1 MTVTIKGSGGG
12 GVGNGSGNNTNNAS
26 PAVIHSN
33 ENHQQPSQQE
43 TSSSPSTQ
51 QSLGEQQQQQ
61 PMIVNSTSTH
71 LSPSFSSTFPA
82 LHHHRPSPSPDA
94 RDESSVSEDDP
105 HQSQVPTETELTFP
119 VDKLAHLDDMINRPR
134 WVIPVLPKGEL
145 EVLLEASIALAKKG
159 LDVSCEPCQ
168 RFYRDGLVV
177 SFTKILTD
185 DAVTGWKTEIHV
197 SCLACNTTN
206 EMVH

>member
-33 ENHQQPSQQE
+33 ENHQQSSQQE

-51 QSLGEQQQQQ
+51 QSLGEQQ
-61 PMIVNSTSTH
+61 PMIVNSSSTH
-71 LSPSFSSTFPA
+71 LSPSFSSTFPV

-197 SCLACNTTN
+197 SCFAWYTTK
-206 EMVH
+206 EIID

>member
-33 ENHQQPSQQE
+33 ENHQQSSQQE

-51 QSLGEQQQQQ
+51 QSLGEQQ
-61 PMIVNSTSTH
+61 PMIVNSSSTH
-71 LSPSFSSTFPA
+71 LSPSFSSTFPV
-82 LHHHRPSPSPDA
+82 LHHQRPSPSPDA

-105 HQSQVPTETELTFP
+105 HQTQVPTETELTFP

-197 SCLACNTTN
+197 SCFAWYTTK
-206 EMVH
+206 EIID